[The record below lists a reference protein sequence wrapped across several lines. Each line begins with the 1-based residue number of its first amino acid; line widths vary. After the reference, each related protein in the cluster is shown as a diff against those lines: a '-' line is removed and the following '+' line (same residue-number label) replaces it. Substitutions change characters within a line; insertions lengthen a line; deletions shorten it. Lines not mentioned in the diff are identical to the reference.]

1 MSSGKI
7 EGINNKIK
15 TLRRQGYGY
24 PDDDYFF
31 LKLFDLSR
39 AEMVRNPKPIEK
51 VIEAYK
57 QGLSHSQIFLQTD
70 SPVLL
75 IFYYSYFYA
84 SFSSTFSCF
93 LLFLFFQFLLF
104 FF

>member
-1 MSSGKI
+1 MVLVFLHAAKSKLCFAVSPDAVQRFCHATYGMSSGKI

-39 AEMVRNPKPIEK
+39 AEMVRNPK
-51 VIEAYK
+51 
-57 QGLSHSQIFLQTD
+57 SHRKSD
-70 SPVLL
+70 
-75 IFYYSYFYA
+75 
-84 SFSSTFSCF
+84 
-93 LLFLFFQFLLF
+93 
-104 FF
+104 